1 MPAPKLTPMVPG
13 SPVADP
19 VDDEG
24 VEDTAVAGDAARM
37 AELEAMIAQ
46 QSAMIAQLVAQAS
59 AAPSP
64 SPASASASRLIGI
77 DWSSKTSAQARA
89 EGVTQRVLCS
99 DGYYVPG

>member
-13 SPVADP
+13 SPVSDA
-19 VDDEG
+19 VDDSEA
-24 VEDTAVAGDAARM
+24 DTPVAGDAARM

-46 QSAMIAQLVAQAS
+46 QAAMITQLMAQA
-59 AAPSP
+59 APAQA
-64 SPASASASRLIGI
+64 PASSGASRLIGI
-77 DWSSKTSAQARA
+77 DWSSKTSSQARA